1 MLISASRVP
10 TARRITVTARSLGLL
25 LMVVALVTATEAARA
40 QDLVKLKANQ
50 AAIIFVVSSQ
60 GRSGDIEVRD
70 SQHASPIWA
79 TLISQ
84 ASVRQFTVRPGS
96 YSVDLSPGAKPVAVA
111 AVAGHATVVSLQGG
125 TPDGAYRWLA
135 QSEVAPEQ
143 IDQTVLPSFIDDNRI
158 TEAGYAPTSLDEHGA
173 GLTFVFRSDL

>member
-1 MLISASRVP
+1 MSRTI
-10 TARRITVTARSLGLL
+10 TAVARSLCLL
-25 LMVVALVTATEAARA
+25 ATILAMAATTGGARA
-40 QDLVKLKANQ
+40 QDLVKLKADQ
-50 AAIIFVVSSQ
+50 AAIIFVVSGQ

-70 SQHASPIWA
+70 PQHASPIWA
-79 TLISQ
+79 TLLSQ

-96 YSVDLSPGAKPVAVA
+96 YSIDLAPGAKPVAVA
-111 AVAGHATVVSLQGG
+111 AVAGHATIVSLQGG
-125 TPDGAYRWLA
+125 ASDGSYRWTA

-173 GLTFVFRSDL
+173 GLTFVFRTDL